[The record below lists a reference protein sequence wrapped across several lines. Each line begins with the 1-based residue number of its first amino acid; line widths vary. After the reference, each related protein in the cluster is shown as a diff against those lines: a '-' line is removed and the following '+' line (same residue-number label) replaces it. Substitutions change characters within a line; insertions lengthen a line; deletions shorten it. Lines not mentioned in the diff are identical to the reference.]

1 MTIDHTARNRAL
13 VSYLL
18 LPTIFL
24 TVALTGGLRV
34 AADTRAFTFVAPTL
48 VTLVLAL
55 LLMIL
60 FTRGRALDVSR
71 WLSGRH
77 HPLANVSHALTLAA
91 LFFASAQSFNSVLPE
106 RGLFRPLFSFF
117 FLWTLWNNLFTTF
130 DARRLV
136 RSLAALFATAFVL
149 KHMLLA
155 SLYDAE
161 GGWLKRLTGLLVE
174 GLTLGTV
181 DAPQFAPASGYISFF
196 TLLLYVGGLVLL
208 PAAPGEE
215 AGDGAREARAVVR
228 AYHQLSTSEQESV
241 LESLRS
247 EERASRSAANDS
259 ERAHLLVAGQEPD
272 TGGDVT
278 EGVIVP
284 RQSSR

>member
-1 MTIDHTARNRAL
+1 MTIDHTARNCAL
-13 VSYLL
+13 VRYLL

-24 TVALTGGLRV
+24 TVALLGGLRV
-34 AADTRAFTFVAPTL
+34 AAGTQAFTFVAPTL
-48 VTLVLAL
+48 ITLFLAL
-55 LLMIL
+55 LLMVL
-60 FTRGRALDVSR
+60 FVRGRALNVSR
-71 WLSGRH
+71 WLSGGH
-77 HPLANVSHALTLAA
+77 HPLTNVSHALTLAA

-117 FLWTLWNNLFTTF
+117 FLWTLWNNLFSSF

-161 GGWLKRLTGLLVE
+161 GGWLSRLAGLLVE
-174 GLTLGTV
+174 GITLGTI
-181 DAPQFAPASGYISFF
+181 DAPQYAPASGYISFF

-208 PAAPGEE
+208 PAAPHEDNE
-215 AGDGAREARAVVR
+215 ADAAGAQTLVR
-228 AYHQLSTSEQESV
+228 AYRQLSPSEKNHV
-241 LESLRS
+241 LESLQS
-247 EERASRSAANDS
+247 EERASPSAASSDDAA
-259 ERAHLLVAGQEPD
+259 RLLVAGREPD
-272 TGGDVT
+272 AGEDVT

-284 RQSSR
+284 RERSR

>member
-13 VSYLL
+13 VNYLL

-60 FTRGRALDVSR
+60 FARGRALDVSR
-71 WLSGRH
+71 WLSGSQH
-77 HPLANVSHALTLAA
+77 TLTNVSHALTLTA

-117 FLWTLWNNLFTTF
+117 FLWTLWNNLFSTF

-155 SLYDAE
+155 SLYDDE

-174 GLTLGTV
+174 GLTLGTI

-208 PAAPGEE
+208 PVAPGEE
-215 AGDGAREARAVVR
+215 AEAGDGEASEIVR

-241 LESLRS
+241 LQSLRS

-272 TGGDVT
+272 TGGEVT

>member
-1 MTIDHTARNRAL
+1 MTIDHTARNHAL

-18 LPTIFL
+18 LPTVFL

-55 LLMIL
+55 LLMVL
-60 FTRGRALDVSR
+60 FARGRALDVSR
-71 WLSGRH
+71 WLSDSH
-77 HPLANVSHALTLAA
+77 HPLTNVSHALTLAA

-117 FLWTLWNNLFTTF
+117 FLWTLWNNLFSTF

-208 PAAPGEE
+208 PAAPREDSE
-215 AGDGAREARAVVR
+215 TGDTDAREVVR
-228 AYHQLSTSEQESV
+228 AYHQLSTSEKESV
-241 LESLRS
+241 LQSLRS
-247 EERASRSAANDS
+247 EKRALRGAANDS
-259 ERAHLLVAGQEPD
+259 EMAPLLVTRREPD
-272 TGGDVT
+272 QGEDVT
-278 EGVIVP
+278 DGIIVP
-284 RQSSR
+284 RESSR